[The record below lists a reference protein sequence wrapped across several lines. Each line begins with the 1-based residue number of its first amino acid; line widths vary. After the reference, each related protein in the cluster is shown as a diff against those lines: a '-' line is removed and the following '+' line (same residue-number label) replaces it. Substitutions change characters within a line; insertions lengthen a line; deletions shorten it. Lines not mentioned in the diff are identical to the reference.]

1 MIFTVSSPAVSRS
14 GLRSRQRKADN
25 KVSQEDGR
33 PPIKMKFKINN
44 INASPT
50 TEQAVIKLKRLSVS
64 KEIYKDYKESLV
76 KKKW

>member
-1 MIFTVSSPAVSRS
+1 MSRS
-14 GLRSRQRKADN
+14 GLRSRQRKSDN

-33 PPIKMKFKINN
+33 PPIKMKFKLNN

-50 TEQAVIKLKRLSVS
+50 TEKAVVNLKRLSVS